1 MNKENECLATLF
13 TGVAQPPV
21 YQKLDKPK
29 LKHEEDVIIK
39 VIKSSVCGTDLHIL
53 EGNVFSCA
61 PGTRIGHE
69 AIGEIVERGSK
80 VTVHEIGER
89 VLCQC
94 ISNCG
99 NCKNCSK
106 EFYGHCVNA
115 GWLLGNRID
124 GVQGEYARIP
134 YANTS
139 CFKIPKHVHNTPIE
153 DGILLAGDVIPTGLE
168 VGLMDG
174 RIKENMSLA
183 IIGLGPVGQATLM
196 CAELYKPTEV
206 FYVDLNPYRL
216 DIAESI
222 SKILPGFANT
232 KLVKIC
238 NNHDDAAQQ
247 IKALTNNHGV
257 DLVVE
262 AIGIPK
268 GWEIAQDC
276 VRPGGHI
283 ALLGV
288 HGKPGKINLER
299 MWYKNF
305 KMTAGL
311 VHGYTTQML
320 IDKIVDRSLPAER
333 LITHRMKMSQVEDA
347 YKVFRSGINCLKIVL
362 VADDEWDNQKINK
375 IAHWK

>member
-1 MNKENECLATLF
+1 MGKGDVECNATLF
-13 TGVAQPPV
+13 TGVGQPPV
-21 YQKLDKPK
+21 YQKLDRPQ

-39 VIKSSVCGTDLHIL
+39 VIKTSVCGTDLHIL
-53 EGNVFSCA
+53 QGNVFTCL

-69 AIGEIVERGSK
+69 GIGEIVERGSK
-80 VTVHEIGER
+80 VTKHEIGER

-94 ISNCG
+94 ITNCG
-99 NCKNCSK
+99 NCKNCAK

-115 GWLLGNRID
+115 GWLIGNRID
-124 GVQGEYARIP
+124 GMQGEYARVP

-139 CFKIPKHVHNTPIE
+139 CYKIPMHVYNTPIE
-153 DGILLAGDVIPTGLE
+153 DGILLACDVIPTGLE
-168 VGLMDG
+168 VGLLDG

-183 IIGLGPVGQATLM
+183 IIGMGPVGIATLM
-196 CAELYKPTEV
+196 CAEMYKPREV
-206 FYVDLNPYRL
+206 YFVDLNPFRL
-216 DIAESI
+216 DIAESLK
-222 SKILPGFANT
+222 SLPGFANT
-232 KLVKIC
+232 KLVKIH
-238 NNHDDAAQQ
+238 NTLDDAAKQ
-247 IKALTNNHGV
+247 IMTLTKNAGV

-268 GWEIAQDC
+268 GWEISQNV

-288 HGKPGKINLER
+288 HGKPGEINLER

-320 IDKIVDRSLPAER
+320 IDKIVNRSLPAET
-333 LITHRMKMSQVEDA
+333 LITHRMKLSQVEDA
-347 YKVFRSGINCLKIVL
+347 YKVFKSGINCLKIIL
-362 VADDEWDNQKINK
+362 VADDEWDNQKYNK
-375 IAHWK
+375 ITHWD